1 MRARPACCE
10 MLRITLRV
18 CGGSLSIQSCKMAE
32 RGGGEGE
39 RETRGHYIEE
49 HIEKKLVS
57 INVQLV
63 QYYRPQEWPFFL
75 SNAFFFFSFFSI
87 MSSCFIEYRSARQEP
102 EIAS

>member
-32 RGGGEGE
+32 RGGGGEEKQEGIIS
-39 RETRGHYIEE
+39 RNILKRNLSASTSNWYNIIDRRSG
-49 HIEKKLVS
+49 
-57 INVQLV
+57 
-63 QYYRPQEWPFFL
+63 RFFYPTH
-75 SNAFFFFSFFSI
+75 FFFFFLSI